1 MRAREKR
8 PMTLPMTEI
17 VGPAP
22 LRPVPTGFTEPL
34 QTFPAELFDG
44 WVVHSAA
51 LRRGMNTLLFPGQAL
66 MAFYGTDHTTGA
78 AFAHGVP
85 NQTWLSAATLVQDTR
100 IRRDVLS
107 SAGVPVPRGRAFSLK
122 RGLPYAKDFAMEL
135 GYPVVVKPMVGEST
149 VEVVPGLEDEA
160 HLEDAVDYLRRV
172 PTMRPDFTTSS
183 YAFTQI
189 LTPKTGKSTRTRDT
203 YRYLVEKH
211 VTGQQLRLLVSEG
224 RLLSAV
230 HIPHGPWRSHDV
242 AADVTDQLHPD
253 VRDFAG
259 RIWDAV
265 PGLSIM
271 AADIV
276 LEDWQAPL
284 TEATL
289 PVVVEV
295 AERPWMHVQ
304 QAVSE
309 ELVAAHGQMIVEAST
324 PGPLHDDRGSAP
336 ITADFR
342 WDGLSQIDVDVDR
355 ATMTAEK
362 LDLTFTVSTSDPVS
376 GVLSGEVEGPSRTI
390 ALFNELLIEGS
401 ILTSPAM
408 CIETRTKH
416 SEEVP

>member
-1 MRAREKR
+1 
-8 PMTLPMTEI
+8 MTLPMTET
-17 VGPAP
+17 VSPAP
-22 LRPVPTGFTEPL
+22 LRPVPTGFPEPL
-34 QTFPAELFDG
+34 QTCPAELFDG
-44 WVVHSAA
+44 WVMHSAA

-66 MAFYGTDHTTGA
+66 MAFYGTDHTSGA

-100 IRRDVLS
+100 IRRDVLE
-107 SAGVPVPRGRAFSLK
+107 SAGIPVPRGRAFRLK
-122 RGLPYAKDFAMEL
+122 RGLPYAKDFATEI
-135 GYPVVVKPMVGEST
+135 GYPIVVKPMVGEST
-149 VEVVPGLEDEA
+149 VEVIPGLEDEA
-160 HLEDAVDYLRRV
+160 QLVEAVNYLRRV

-189 LTPKTGKSTRTRDT
+189 LTPKTGKSSRTRDT
-203 YRYLVEKH
+203 YRYLVEEH
-211 VTGQQLRLLVSEG
+211 VTGQQIRLLVCEG

-242 AADVTDQLHPD
+242 AEDVTDQLHPD

-265 PGLSIM
+265 PGQSIM

-276 LEDWQAPL
+276 LDDWQAPL

-289 PVVVEV
+289 PVVVEL

-304 QAVSE
+304 QVVSE
-309 ELVAAHGQMIVEAST
+309 ELVAAHGQTIIEASA
-324 PGPLHDDRGSAP
+324 PGPLQHDRGSAP

-342 WDGLSQIDVDVDR
+342 WHGLSQIEVDADC
-355 ATMTAEK
+355 ATNTAEK
-362 LDLTFTVSTSDPVS
+362 LHLTFTVSASDPVS
-376 GVLSGEVEGPSRTI
+376 GVLSGEIEGPPRTI
-390 ALFNELLIEGS
+390 ALFNELLIEGG

-416 SEEVP
+416 SEEIQ